1 MSTGRRQVVLVED
14 DMGMAE
20 AIQRVLTNSGFD
32 VTSFES
38 AEAAL
43 QDHRTMDARCL
54 VLDIHMP
61 GVSGF
66 QLYERLLAS
75 GRKPAVVFIT
85 ARDHVSHRD
94 RASQLGALGF
104 FLKPFS
110 IHELGAVISKAFE

>member
-1 MSTGRRQVVLVED
+1 MSVGRRQVVLVED
-14 DMGMAE
+14 DMGMRE

-43 QDHRTMDARCL
+43 QDQRTLDARCL
-54 VLDIHMP
+54 VLDINLP
-61 GVSGF
+61 GASGF
-66 QLYERLLAS
+66 KLYERLLAE

-85 ARDHVSHRD
+85 GRDNASHRE

-110 IHELGAVISKAFE
+110 VHELGAVIAKAFE